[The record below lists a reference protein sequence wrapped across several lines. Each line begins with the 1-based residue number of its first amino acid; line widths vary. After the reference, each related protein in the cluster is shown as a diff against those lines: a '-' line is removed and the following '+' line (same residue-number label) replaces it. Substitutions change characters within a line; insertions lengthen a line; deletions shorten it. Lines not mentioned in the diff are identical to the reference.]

1 MKAPTDEEMKVRIG
15 QSKAYSIVILK
26 KTAKF
31 AEEGAMAIVW
41 EHGRRNFQLK
51 DEGLLPIV
59 CPATDGTELSG
70 VGIFVGTPDE
80 VKIIMDGD
88 PGVQAGIFTYELHSC
103 RGFPGSTL
111 P

>member
-15 QSKAYSIVILK
+15 QSKAYSIVILR

-31 AEEGAMAIVW
+31 A
-41 EHGRRNFQLK
+41 
-51 DEGLLPIV
+51 
-59 CPATDGTELSG
+59 
-70 VGIFVGTPDE
+70 
-80 VKIIMDGD
+80 
-88 PGVQAGIFTYELHSC
+88 